1 MGEINVLK
9 EVDETN
15 EMNERRIHA
24 NFGLL
29 VNEYHLTI
37 LHVVRSLYC
46 STGITCTAPKPVS
59 YTHLTL
65 PTIYS
70 V

>member
-9 EVDETN
+9 EGDETN
-15 EMNERRIHA
+15 EMNERRLHA
-24 NFGLL
+24 NSGLL

-46 STGITCTAPKPVS
+46 STDITCTAPKQID
-59 YTHLTL
+59 YK
-65 PTIYS
+65 
-70 V
+70 